1 VFYDYTLMAIGS
13 RPFRPDS
20 IPFEDLNFW
29 DLDKFFSAGRHLP
42 KNIFIVGGGSV
53 GVEFATIFAGLGVLT
68 MISDSADRLIHS
80 MDTEI
85 SKLMAKHLKHID
97 VDIILESTTNSKRMA
112 ND

>member
-1 VFYDYTLMAIGS
+1 
-13 RPFRPDS
+13 
-20 IPFEDLNFW
+20 
-29 DLDKFFSAGRHLP
+29 
-42 KNIFIVGGGSV
+42 
-53 GVEFATIFAGLGVLT
+53 
-68 MISDSADRLIHS
+68 